1 MDDLPKEVA
10 TLKEKVATLEN
21 DLKSLHDEIAEFR
34 QAPAT
39 VAGDDFVVHIL
50 STYFREDFTKFQAEK
65 SAN

>member
-34 QAPAT
+34 QAPSA
-39 VAGDDFVVHIL
+39 VASDEFVVHIL
-50 STYFREDFTKFQAEK
+50 STYFREDFNKFAAEK
-65 SAN
+65 AAN